1 MGYNAYNYIGAYI
14 EMPTVEKEINK
25 TIRRCSNKACS
36 NHKNEKMSSSF
47 KFCNQC
53 GKEIEEFSKKE
64 VKTTIPDYYSFA
76 EDNGFDPEEFSQVQN
91 NREVLI
97 PNRRF
102 GSIEYW
108 DENEEIAYEF
118 NTQDTQKAI
127 EEYIKVAQPFIDK
140 FKEIYNIELKVK
152 FGVVSYIM

>member
-14 EMPTVEKEINK
+14 EMPMVEEEYTK
-25 TIRRCSNKACS
+25 TIRRCSNTSCS
-36 NHKNEKMSSSF
+36 NHRNEKMSSSF

-53 GKEIEEFSKKE
+53 GKEIEELSNKE
-64 VKTTIPDYYSFA
+64 VKTRIPDYYSFA

-91 NREVLI
+91 NREILI
-97 PNRRF
+97 PNRHF
-102 GSIEYW
+102 GSVSSW

-118 NTQDTQKAI
+118 NPKDGQKAI
-127 EEYIKVAQPFIDK
+127 EEYTKVAKAFIDK